1 MKHGIIRTKRR
12 PLDIIIITIL
22 IVYAIIVLFPM
33 LWVVL
38 TAFKTNAD
46 FVAAPWGLPNQ
57 LNFSNFI
64 NAWVNVNFKQ
74 YAFNSIFITCTS
86 VFLVVVL
93 AAPTAYILTRIR
105 IKGNKIVLFLFISGL
120 YVPIALVLPTE
131 FLLFNSLNLY
141 NNQFALIL
149 LYVVFSLPYSI
160 LVLSGFYESMPKEIE
175 EAAQVDG
182 CTYNKCFWRIV
193 FPMSLNGISTI
204 IIMNLIWIWNDYIFA
219 LTFLQDSEKM
229 TLPVGIIGLMQSFKL
244 KADWVTLF
252 AGLCFVMIPSIIA
265 FLIFQKSMIRGLTA
279 GAVKE

>member
-1 MKHGIIRTKRR
+1 MRDGIRIKRR
-12 PLDIIIITIL
+12 PLDIIIVTVL
-22 IVYAIIVLFPM
+22 VLYAIIVLFPM

-38 TAFKTNAD
+38 TSFKTNAD
-46 FVAAPWGLPNQ
+46 FVGSPWGLPHK
-57 LNFSNFI
+57 LDFTNFI

-74 YAFNSIFITCTS
+74 YAFNSIFITCVS

-93 AAPTAYILTRIR
+93 AAPASYILTRVKMR
-105 IKGNKIVLFLFISGL
+105 GSKILLFLFISGL
-120 YVPIALVLPTE
+120 YVPVALVLPTE

-160 LVLSGFYESMPKEIE
+160 LVLSGFYESVPKEIE
-175 EAAQVDG
+175 EAARVDG
-182 CTYNKCFWRIV
+182 CSYNKCFWRIV
-193 FPMSLNGISTI
+193 FPMSMNGISTI

-219 LTFLQDSEKM
+219 LTFLQDSAKM

-265 FLIFQKSMIRGLTA
+265 FLVFQKSMIRGLTA
-279 GAVKE
+279 GALKE

>member
-1 MKHGIIRTKRR
+1 MKDGITRTKRR
-12 PLDIIIITIL
+12 PLDIIIITIM
-22 IVYAIIVLFPM
+22 IIYAVIVLFPM
-33 LWVVL
+33 MWVVL

-46 FVAAPWGLPNQ
+46 FIAAPWGLPDK
-57 LNFSNFI
+57 LDFSNFT
-64 NAWVNVNFKQ
+64 NAWVNVNFRR
-74 YAFNSIFITCTS
+74 YAFNSIFITCAS
-86 VFLVVVL
+86 VLLVVVL
-93 AAPTAYILTRIR
+93 AAPTAYILTRIK
-105 IKGNKIVLFLFISGL
+105 IKVNKILLFLFISGL

-131 FLLFNSLNLY
+131 FLLFNGLNLY

-182 CTYNKCFWRIV
+182 CTYNKCFWKIV
-193 FPMSLNGISTI
+193 FPMSRNGISTI

-265 FLIFQKSMIRGLTA
+265 FLVFQKSMIRGLTA
-279 GAVKE
+279 GALKE